1 MKICILPK
9 CKNIKIGPVSIENF
23 MRMPLN
29 DLLGDIKVATLQRR
43 VGKTFELDE
52 IMEAHR
58 TMKNNQAGEE
68 IVVLTKGKR
77 R

>member
-1 MKICILPK
+1 
-9 CKNIKIGPVSIENF
+9 